1 MKLCRKCN
9 KSKPRQEFYA
19 NNICRSCGG
28 RFPKQLITSI
38 YSTQKYSSK
47 TRGFPLPNYSFE
59 EFRSW
64 ILAQPNFKSLYKA
77 WVNSKFDKYLKPS
90 VDRIKEWETYTLDN
104 IQVITWAENKVK
116 GELDCKEGKRYHIVK
131 PVCSFDLQSGE
142 FVEQYFSAHEAE
154 RQLDVKHNN
163 ISSAMN
169 VSRKNNGL
177 SLGIAKSFKWMYLLD
192 FITNTLQDIEGV
204 PRNLQVEKIHH
215 SQINFDEDT
224 CIVSINH
231 IQ

>member
-1 MKLCRKCN
+1 MSQCRKCN
-9 KSKPRQEFYA
+9 KEDVKL
-19 NNICRSCGG
+19 NLKGLCRTCA
-28 RFPKQLITSI
+28 RKFPKTFLRETYFSQINN
-38 YSTQKYSSK
+38 SK
-47 TRGFPLPNYSFE
+47 VRGLPLPNYSFE

-104 IQVITWAENKVK
+104 IQVITWAENKAK
-116 GELDCKEGKRYHIVK
+116 GEQDCKEGKRYHIVK
-131 PVCSFDLQSGE
+131 PVCSFDLKSNE

-163 ISSAMN
+163 INSAMN
-169 VSRKNNGL
+169 ISRKNNGL

-224 CIVSINH
+224 CLVSINH

>member
-28 RFPKQLITSI
+28 IFPKQLITSI

-47 TRGFPLPNYSFE
+47 TRGFPLPKYSLG

-64 ILAQPNFKSLYKA
+64 IIVQPNFRELYRAWLKSNRNK
-77 WVNSKFDKYLKPS
+77 WLKPS
-90 VDRIKEWETYTLDN
+90 VDRIKEWEGYSLDN
-104 IQVITWAENKVK
+104 IQLMTWAENKAK
-116 GELDCKEGKRYHIVK
+116 GELDCKEGKRYQTINQ
-131 PVCSFDLQSGE
+131 VCSFNLE
-142 FVEQYFSAHEAE
+142 TEELYNQYISAHEAE
-154 RQLDVKHNN
+154 RQTGIKHNT

-169 VSRKNNGL
+169 QSRKHNGTK
-177 SLGIAKSFKWMYLLD
+177 LGKGSSYKWMYLLD
-192 FITNTLQDIEGV
+192 FITSTLQDIEGV

-224 CIVSINH
+224 CLVSINKL
-231 IQ
+231 

>member
-38 YSTQKYSSK
+38 YSTQKFSSK
-47 TRGFPLPNYSFE
+47 TRGLPLPTYSLE

-64 ILAQPNFKSLYKA
+64 IIVQPNFRELYVAWLKSNRNK
-77 WVNSKFDKYLKPS
+77 WLKPS
-90 VDRIKEWETYTLDN
+90 VDRIKEWEGYSLGN
-104 IQVITWAENKVK
+104 IQLMTWAENKAK
-116 GELDCKEGKRYHIVK
+116 GELDCKEGRRYQTINQ
-131 PVCSFDLQSGE
+131 VCSFNLE
-142 FVEQYFSAHEAE
+142 TEELCNQYISAHEAE
-154 RQLDVKHNN
+154 RQTGVKHNT
-163 ISSAMN
+163 IASAMN
-169 VSRKNNGL
+169 QSRKHNGNK
-177 SLGIAKSFKWMYLLD
+177 LGKGNSFKWMYLLD

-224 CIVSINH
+224 CLVSINH